1 MPHDVFISY
10 SSKDKEI
17 VDLICSSIELS
28 GLKCWIAPRNVR
40 GGSDYAEEII
50 EAIRTCSLMLL
61 IFSNYS
67 NESAHVKREIDTA
80 INASKTII
88 PFKITNTEM
97 SLAFVYYLA
106 GIHWIDGTPT
116 PKSHINK
123 LVEQVSL
130 SIPKNSE
137 RITENNLIQQ
147 LNNLLDQLS
156 KKTREDISS
165 LPYSQIRNLQSK
177 FNAIFSK
184 QIIDDNSNISEDDAN
199 EGRYDILQNGAGE
212 ILIII
217 KARKGEPENPRII
230 YDGGSYALLYKNRNS
245 SIMLTNI
252 NEKARPILK
261 DVDEVLVVEM
271 KDNDVVREYKVL
283 LRNVKSLDHL
293 LKLNS

>member
-123 LVEQVSL
+123 LVEQVLL

-217 KARKGEPENPRII
+217 KARKGEPENPRIV

-261 DVDEVLVVEM
+261 GVDEVLVVEM